1 MRRPKLFLGML
12 VIILVALMAGAQQ
25 QTAEQLFQSGVY
37 AEEVEGNLSKAI
49 DIYSEILERF
59 SDNIAVGAKA
69 QLHLGFCYEKLG
81 RTEAIKAYEQVLKK
95 FGGQAEQVA
104 AARKRL
110 AALQMEIPSGIS
122 SLKILEGPNAGQA
135 VAISPDGTQ
144 VLIIRDD
151 FVGKNLYIYDLSSK
165 ELDSVTNYVWAKGD
179 PGVSAASWS
188 PDGKEIVYML
198 TPPGRGGP
206 AEIVVSTLE
215 GKVRVL
221 HRVEDKSE
229 GALAP
234 IAWLA
239 NGRGILGCFMRPDRT
254 AILGLV
260 PLAGGSFKAIHTLK
274 SKADRYTKIADAS
287 QDGRFI
293 VFQEKNSQGT
303 HDLYIMG
310 MDGTSL
316 EVLSDHPADER
327 SPRWSPDGRH
337 IVFKSQRHGTWA
349 LWGIAVQDGKPV
361 GEAFFIRE
369 GGPDLGNWT
378 KHGLAYTEIL
388 MVQDIYI
395 APIDPDSLEIK
406 GKPRQIDYAPT
417 GGNVCPTWS
426 PDGKSLGFVAFN
438 KLTGENKIVVVSVDG
453 SEPREFPNAIQHK
466 VPLAIHDLCWLPD
479 GSGISLSDYNG
490 RGNPQTLHLLDL
502 RTGAWKSWSIP
513 VKTWTR
519 TAWNKDGKS
528 FLYLSRGQGKPGLI
542 ERNAETGAE
551 RYVLKIRGILRGLK
565 FSRDYSK
572 LAFTQGNARIVLV
585 DMETRTSRVLTSEYH
600 GGLAWSPDGKHIIST
615 GKSDKLGFTTAMF
628 IISVVDGSAKQLD
641 LGIPERHNF
650 FDPTWSPDGKQIAF
664 MAQSMKVELFL
675 MKNIIPP
682 SPEK

>member
-1 MRRPKLFLGML
+1 ML

-59 SDNIAVGAKA
+59 PDNIAVGAKA

-81 RTEAIKAYEQVLKK
+81 RTEAIKAYERVLKK

-104 AARKRL
+104 AARERL

-144 VLIIRDD
+144 VLILRDD

-165 ELDSVTNYVWAKGD
+165 KLDYITHYVWSKGD
-179 PGVSAASWS
+179 PGVGAARWS
-188 PDGKEIVYML
+188 PDGTEIVFMQSG
-198 TPPGRGGP
+198 PGLAGP
-206 AEIVVSTLE
+206 AELVVSTLE
-215 GKVRVL
+215 GKVRIL

-239 NGRGILGCFMRPDRT
+239 DDSAILTCFMRPDRT
-254 AILGLV
+254 ATLGLV
-260 PLAGGSFKAIHTLK
+260 PMAGGSFKAVHTLK
-274 SKADRYTKIADAS
+274 GKAKKHAQIADAS
-287 QDGRFI
+287 PDAHFI
-293 VFQEKNSQGT
+293 VFQDRGPQGK
-303 HDLYIMG
+303 HDLYIIG

-369 GGPDLGNWT
+369 GDPGLGNWT

-395 APIDPDSLEIK
+395 APIDPGSLEIK

-417 GGNVCPTWS
+417 GGNVCPVWS
-426 PDGKSLGFVAFN
+426 PDGKSLAFVAFN

-453 SEPREFPNAIQHK
+453 AEPREFPNAAQNK

-479 GSGISLSDYNG
+479 GSGLSLSDYTG

-513 VKTWTR
+513 VKNWTP

-528 FLYLSRGQGKPGLI
+528 FLYQRRGQDKPGII
-542 ERNAETGAE
+542 EHNVDTGAE
-551 RYVLKIRGILRGLK
+551 RYVYTPAKGERGVMRQLKLTK
-565 FSRDYSK
+565 DYKK
-572 LAFTQGNARIVLV
+572 LAFTKGSLGIIQV
-585 DMETRTSRVLTSEYH
+585 DMETGTYRELKSEQH
-600 GGLAWSPDGKHIIST
+600 GSLSWSPDGQHIIST
-615 GKSDKLGFTTAMF
+615 GARDDLGFPTALF
-628 IISVVDGSAKQLD
+628 VISVADGSAKKLE
-641 LGIPERHNF
+641 LGYPEGQNF
-650 FDPTWSPDGKQIAF
+650 FDPTWSPDGRQIAF

-682 SPEK
+682 SPQNR